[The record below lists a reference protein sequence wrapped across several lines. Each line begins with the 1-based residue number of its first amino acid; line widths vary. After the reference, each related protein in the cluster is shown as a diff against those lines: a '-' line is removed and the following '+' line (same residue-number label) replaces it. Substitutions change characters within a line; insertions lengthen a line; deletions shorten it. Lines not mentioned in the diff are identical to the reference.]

1 MSGATAPRQGTSA
14 IVPNP
19 SRRPAM
25 KNTITLLTAVL
36 MTMAVFSGTVGI
48 MNYAVTDGTY
58 EARLA

>member
-1 MSGATAPRQGTSA
+1 
-14 IVPNP
+14 
-19 SRRPAM
+19 M

-58 EARLA
+58 DARLA